1 MSYLA
6 PATNTAYQTSAVL
19 TASQPQLLVMLY
31 DGAHRFLLQAAHA
44 MRNRQIEDAHRK
56 LRRAELIINH
66 LNASLDFEHGGTLA
80 GQLAA
85 IYGFSLRHLNAARLH
100 RDPEEIEQV
109 DRILAPLRDAWAQIS
124 L

>member
-6 PATNTAYQTSAVL
+6 PSTRSAYQTSATL

-31 DGAHRFLLQAAHA
+31 DGAHRFLVQAASA
-44 MRNRQIEDAHRK
+44 LRNRQIEEAHRR

-66 LNASLDFEHGGTLA
+66 LNASLDFERGGALA

-85 IYGFSLRHLNAARLH
+85 LFSFCLRHLNAARIH
-100 RDPEEIEQV
+100 RDPERVEEV
-109 DRILAPLRDAWAQIS
+109 DRLLGQLRDAWAQIG
-124 L
+124 